1 MVPAA
6 LHGEWPKVAQPPT
19 IIAEITAGAQTN
31 NPKAGNDLSDLEKRC
46 THGRICTIISSATEK
61 GMKKWKNWLLP
72 RGT

>member
-31 NPKAGNDLSDLEKRC
+31 NPKAGNDLSD
-46 THGRICTIISSATEK
+46 
-61 GMKKWKNWLLP
+61 WKNVARTGESVL
-72 RGT
+72 